1 MATAPKFIQAQPF
14 QLAGSGSSIGD
25 TTIVLQSMVGIDG
38 SNLTTTDIGPIGYG
52 TLEPGNGTNEEAF
65 QFTGITQNANG
76 TATLTGVSTILFK
89 SPYTATAGLGKIHA
103 GASTVILSNDAAF
116 YNNIIQYVNGVAIS
130 GAINATTGSA
140 GIVQL
145 ATAAQINAGTA
156 TGSTGAALTVT
167 PDQLALSNYV
177 PTLIP
182 SGVISAYGGT
192 SAPTGYLACDGSAV
206 SRSTYASLF
215 TAISTGYG
223 TGDGSTTFNV
233 PDLRSRS
240 VIGSGTGTK
249 IFTITGNS
257 SNTLTVTTPTG
268 PTNSV
273 NNEIQN
279 GTAIV
284 FNASTAGNLVNS
296 TTYYMV
302 RVAYNQFKLS
312 TTLANAVGTGNGTS
326 GTSTI
331 ITLSGTEAGTFTLTY
346 SARTV
351 GDTGGEEQHNL
362 VIGELASHTHTI
374 NAFTSGGGNTGVQG
388 EQTSANGN
396 VNGNASGG
404 SGGHNIIS
412 PFSVA
417 MYIIKT

>member
-1 MATAPKFIQAQPF
+1 MATAPNFVQAQPF
-14 QLAGSGSSIGD
+14 KLAGSGSSIGD
-25 TTIVLQSMVGIDG
+25 TTLTLQSMVGIDG
-38 SNLTTTDIGPIGYG
+38 NNLVTADISPIGYG
-52 TLEPGNGTNEEAF
+52 TLEPGNGSQEEAI

-76 TATLTGVSTILFK
+76 TATLTGVSTLLFK
-89 SPYTATAGLGKIHA
+89 QPYTATSGLTKIHA
-103 GASTVILSNDAAF
+103 GASTFILSNDAAF
-116 YNNIIQYVNGVAIS
+116 YNNIIQYINGVAIA

-145 ATAAQINAGTA
+145 ASAAQINAGTA
-156 TGSTGAALTVT
+156 TGSTGAHLVVT

-215 TAISTGYG
+215 TAISTGWG
-223 TGDGSTTFNV
+223 AGDGSTTFNV

-240 VIGSGTGTK
+240 IVGSGTGTK
-249 IFTITGNS
+249 LFTITANSGN
-257 SNTLTVTTPTG
+257 TFTVTTPTG

-279 GTAIV
+279 GTAVV
-284 FNASTAGNLVNS
+284 FNAGTAGNLVNV

-302 RVAYNQFKLS
+302 RVAYNQFKLA
-312 TTLANAVGTGNGTS
+312 TTLANAIGTGNGAS
-326 GTSTI
+326 GTSTV
-331 ITLSGTEAGTFTLTY
+331 ITLSGTEAGTFTYTL

-351 GDTGGEEQHNL
+351 ADTGGEENHNL
-362 VIGELASHTHTI
+362 VLGELPSHTHTVPGGS
-374 NAFTSGGGNTGVQG
+374 TTGGNLVTARAGS
-388 EQTSANGN
+388 TDSTPSSS
-396 VNGNASGG
+396 ASGG
-404 SGGHNIIS
+404 SLGHNILS
-412 PFSVA
+412 PFGVTL
-417 MYIIKT
+417 YIIKT